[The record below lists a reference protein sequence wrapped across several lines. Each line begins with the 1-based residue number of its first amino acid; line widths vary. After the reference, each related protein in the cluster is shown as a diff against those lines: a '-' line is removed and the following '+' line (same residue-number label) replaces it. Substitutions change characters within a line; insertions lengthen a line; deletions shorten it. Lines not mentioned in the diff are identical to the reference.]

1 MRLGRASG
9 VCALLVAL
17 SLPGLSRADAGEVSP
32 EKRALPDY
40 DGREASTSTG
50 EVLLWVPRILLSP
63 LYLVSEFVVRRPL
76 GYLVSAAERAKL
88 PEFLY
93 DLFLFGPNHQAGILP
108 VAFVDFGFY
117 PSYGLF
123 FFWNDFVP
131 HQDLVVRGSMWD
143 AHWLAGT
150 ISDRIH
156 LDALTDLTLSASG
169 IRRPDY
175 QFYGL
180 GSDSLHADRSR
191 YGGTRY
197 EGNAALELKL
207 AGLSRLTASV
217 GARRVHFH
225 HGDFSRDPTIEEAV
239 AAGRYQLPPGWD
251 QGYAM
256 LTNQLS
262 LAIDTR
268 KARPAPGSGLRVEA
282 RLEQLTSLSPSSTP
296 TILRYGGT
304 IGGFWDLGQNGR
316 VMSLSLATHFAD
328 PLRPAD
334 IPFTELVA
342 LGGSE
347 SMRGFPLGRL
357 YGRSAAVMT
366 LRYRWPIWIW
376 LDGSIQLA
384 LGNVFDAHLGNFSA
398 QRLRFSGS
406 IGIESVGSP
415 DSSLEILLGMG
426 SETFEHGGEITSLR
440 VVVGNNRGF

>member
-1 MRLGRASG
+1 VRVRALAAWLLLAALALGS
-9 VCALLVAL
+9 VA
-17 SLPGLSRADAGEVSP
+17 RADEA
-32 EKRALPDY
+32 KRALPDY
-40 DGREASTSTG
+40 DGREPSTSAG
-50 EVLLWVPRILLSP
+50 EVLLWIPRIVLSP
-63 LYLVSEFVVRRPL
+63 LYLVSEYVVRRPL
-76 GYLVSAAERAKL
+76 GFLVSEAERAQL

-93 DLFLFGPNHQAGILP
+93 DLFLFGPDHQAGIVP
-108 VAFVDFGFY
+108 IGFVDFGFY

-123 FFWNDFVP
+123 FFWNDFLP
-131 HQDLVVRGSMWD
+131 KQDLRVRGSMWD
-143 AHWLAGT
+143 IHWLAGSA
-150 ISDRIH
+150 SDRIH
-156 LDALTDLTLSASG
+156 LDAITDLTFSVNA
-169 IRRPDY
+169 IRRPDN

-191 YGGTRY
+191 YGASRY
-197 EGNAALELKL
+197 EGSVALDIKL
-207 AGLSRLTASV
+207 SALSRFTASV

-225 HGDFSRDPTIEEAV
+225 HGVFSNDPTIEEAA
-239 AAGRYQLPPGWD
+239 AAGRYELPPGWD
-251 QGYAM
+251 HGYAV
-256 LTNQLS
+256 LTDQVA

-268 KARPAPGSGLRVEA
+268 KPRPEPGSGVRLEA
-282 RLEQLTSLSPSSTP
+282 RLEQLTPLSPSSLP
-296 TILRYGGT
+296 AILRYGAT

-384 LGNVFDAHLGNFSA
+384 LGNAFDAHLENFSPG
-398 QRLRFSGS
+398 RLRFSGS
-406 IGIESVGSP
+406 VGIESAGSP
-415 DSSLEILLGMG
+415 DSSLEILIGMG
-426 SETFEHGGEITSLR
+426 SETFQHGGQINSLR
-440 VVVGNNRGF
+440 IVVGNNRGF